1 MKRSEGNHH
10 YTKGFQRQQEMI
22 CVKTK
27 AFCIRF
33 SLVLNEIQKIL
44 IFTDLK
50 KKDQEMSKYRLHIF

>member
-44 IFTDLK
+44 IFTD
-50 KKDQEMSKYRLHIF
+50 